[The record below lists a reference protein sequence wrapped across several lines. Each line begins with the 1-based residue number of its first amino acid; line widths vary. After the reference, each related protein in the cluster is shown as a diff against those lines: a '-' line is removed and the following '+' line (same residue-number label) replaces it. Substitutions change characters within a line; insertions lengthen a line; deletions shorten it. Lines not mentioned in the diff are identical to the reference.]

1 MERKPDNRCE
11 IQDAGDGRS
20 RIMIRLKIMEV
31 AMGIK
36 CLAEI
41 ESGSLYETRMIK
53 KWIDHGS
60 ILEELLQLT
69 YTLLLFLV
77 ALNSVF
83 LHLISISILI
93 ITSV

>member
-1 MERKPDNRCE
+1 
-11 IQDAGDGRS
+11 
-20 RIMIRLKIMEV
+20 MIRLKIMEV

-41 ESGSLYETRMIK
+41 ESGSLLETRMMNN
-53 KWIDHGS
+53 WIDHGS
-60 ILEELLQLT
+60 LLEELLQLT

-83 LHLISISILI
+83 SHLISVSIMI